1 MLNGTSPVLFFN
13 FGNIEVLGFSLP
25 LLSVP
30 VYLDENLTGVLVDSH
45 ERVIDVAHEVDANN
59 SYEKVLSSGFR
70 ITLKGRKTN
79 IYLTAF
85 IALFEL
91 ALKYVPDKAYKLMFF
106 YDDIFL
112 TDACLKS
119 FRANVI
125 ENTDTR
131 LVSFV
136 VEQRPQKKSATET
149 TGEKILHNTVPNVND
164 IKDLPK

>member
-45 ERVIDVAHEVDANN
+45 ERVIDVAHEVDANY

-70 ITLKGRKTN
+70 ITLKGRKNN

-91 ALKYVPDKAYKLMFF
+91 ALKYVPDKAYKIMFF

-119 FRANVI
+119 FNANVI

-131 LVSFV
+131 VVSFV
-136 VEQRPQKKSATET
+136 VEQRPEKKSIVGKT
-149 TGEKILHNTVPNVND
+149 KILHNTVPNVND